1 MGKSRLVQVL
11 KEHVASVPH
20 TRWECHGSPYY
31 QHTALYPLIEFL
43 PRALQWHPEETP
55 EEKGEKLAQ
64 TVRHA
69 RLPVEES
76 VPLLASLLSLPLPE
90 GQYPPLALSPQ
101 RQRQKTLDAIVTLLV
116 EVAARQPVL
125 FIL

>member
-1 MGKSRLVQVL
+1 
-11 KEHVASVPH
+11 
-20 TRWECHGSPYY
+20 
-31 QHTALYPLIEFL
+31 L

-64 TVRHA
+64 ILRHA

-76 VPLLASLLSLPLPE
+76 VPLLASLLALPLPD

-101 RQRQKTLDAIVTLLV
+101 RQRQKTLETIVTLLV
-116 EVAARQPVL
+116 ALAARQPVL
-125 FIL
+125 FILEDVHWTDPTTQEWLALLLDHTATAAVCTLLTTRPVFHPP